1 LAAYRATIV
10 NVHGDRPAVFS
21 VADPIGAHDGWLA
34 EQGTSRA
41 VVITAWNPFSQ
52 AQSLE
57 LNEADNADLLSAIE
71 QAQLKWAYA
80 RGCGPS
86 EEWCEDGY
94 CVFDAPDALVEEWL
108 VRFQQNAAF
117 RVRFSG
123 PVEIVWHEQFR
134 RT

>member
-1 LAAYRATIV
+1 M
-10 NVHGDRPAVFS
+10 FS
-21 VADPIGAHDGWLA
+21 VADPTGKHDRWLA
-34 EQGTSRA
+34 EQGASSA

-52 AQSLE
+52 AQSQA

-71 QAQLKWAYA
+71 QAQLKWFYA

-94 CVFDAPDALVEEWL
+94 CVFDGPDALVEEWL
-108 VRFQQNAAF
+108 VTFQQNAAL
-117 RVRFSG
+117 RVRFGG
-123 PVEIVWHEQFR
+123 PVEIVWHKQFC